1 MADIGLNQNITIRSR
16 QFHFQTATNIE
27 DGIIRT
33 EVFEKGRLLYAQDH
47 KYERRES
54 ESPEGGELRM
64 QLTLDQF
71 HKRIISRLKKVF
83 EISEIIADIEHPV
96 SHYRIGAIFLSLHI
110 FDKTEQHLNKSIELN
125 PKYYGAHI
133 ALARSYFYKKE
144 YTRAEELLQSL
155 VKSGIKY
162 PDLYNLLGL
171 VMLEQKN
178 YIQSLNHLREAIKL
192 NPKYKEAYFNIAA
205 AIFKRIGYLKTQ
217 NKQEDMQK
225 NSEFLNIILSR
236 LQKVG
241 DEEDQFMIENIK
253 KSFQGK
259 NFGKIQTL
267 IYDYRHRLFYQRI
280 HPEIL
285 GYEFYLWLRYL
296 PDRLDFEQLLY
307 FEENFTKTLAN
318 NADYADMWNYLALI
332 HVLLCRDYFL
342 KGLNNFKEA
351 TRINPK
357 FTRAKN
363 NLRLVENDGR
373 EFLSLIKA
381 IAK

>member
-1 MADIGLNQNITIRSR
+1 MADIGLNQNVTIRKR

-33 EVFEKGRLLYAQDH
+33 EVFEKGRLLYAQDQQ
-47 KYERRES
+47 YERRENDGQ
-54 ESPEGGELRM
+54 EGGEPRLR
-64 QLTLDQF
+64 LTLDQF
-71 HKRIISRLKKVF
+71 HKQIMFRLKSVF
-83 EISEIIADIEHPV
+83 EISHKMKDVEHSV

-110 FDKTEQHLNKSIELN
+110 FDKTEQHLNRCIELN
-125 PKYYGAHI
+125 PKFYSAHI

-144 YTRAEELLQSL
+144 YQESERLLQEL
-155 VKSGIKY
+155 VKAGVNY
-162 PDLYNLLGL
+162 PDLYNLLGM

-178 YIQSLNHLREAIKL
+178 YIQSLNHLRQAIKL

-205 AIFKRIGYLKTQ
+205 GIFKRIGYLRTQ
-217 NKQEDMQK
+217 NKQEEVDK
-225 NSEFLNIILSR
+225 NLEFLNIILNK
-236 LQKVG
+236 LHKIG
-241 DEEDQFMIENIK
+241 DEEDQVMIDHIRQ
-253 KSFQGK
+253 SFQEK

-280 HPEIL
+280 QPEIM
-285 GYEFYLWLRYL
+285 GYEFFLWLRYL
-296 PDRLDFEQLLY
+296 PEQLDFEQLLY
-307 FEENFTKTLAN
+307 FEENLTKTLSKK
-318 NADYADMWNYLALI
+318 ADYADMWNYLALI
-332 HVLLCRDYFL
+332 HLLLCRDYFL

-357 FTRAKN
+357 FNRAKN